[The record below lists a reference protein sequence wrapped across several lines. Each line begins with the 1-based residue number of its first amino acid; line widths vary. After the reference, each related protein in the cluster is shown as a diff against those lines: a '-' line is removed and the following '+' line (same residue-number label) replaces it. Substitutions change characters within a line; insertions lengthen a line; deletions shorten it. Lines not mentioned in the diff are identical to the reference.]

1 MPLQASVPTFM
12 WSLDKPEPIVN
23 SSEGAL
29 SNALLGVQYVQ
40 SPTALKF
47 DANGSLQ
54 SPCACTN
61 DATKVNPKKIT
72 ALVCFLNDMVQVC
85 LIG

>member
-1 MPLQASVPTFM
+1 M

-29 SNALLGVQYVQ
+29 SNALLGVQYVH
-40 SPTALKF
+40 SSAALKF

-61 DATKVNPKKIT
+61 EATKVNPMKST
-72 ALVCFLNDMVQVC
+72 ALVWFLNDMVQVC

>member
-54 SPCACTN
+54 LASVWTLISEEANNSPANECTY
-61 DATKVNPKKIT
+61 TPR
-72 ALVCFLNDMVQVC
+72 L
-85 LIG
+85 